1 MESIDLLRFAS
12 LCVLL
17 AGAETLHGIARNV
30 FVAPRLGKRR
40 ALRLSVITGTLLA
53 FGLCWVLGPGIGAAG
68 VGGHLLVGVG
78 LAGFMAAF
86 DLFIGR
92 RVMRFSWSRIAEDF
106 DPRRGNYLSI
116 GLALLALSPG
126 IVWWL
131 RGGPVV

>member
-53 FGLCWVLGPGIGAAG
+53 FGLCWVLVPGIGASG

>member
-1 MESIDLLRFAS
+1 MESVDLLRFAS

-17 AGAETLHGIARNV
+17 ACAETLHGIARNV
-30 FVAPRLGKRR
+30 LAAPRLGKRR

-53 FGLCWVLGPGIGAAG
+53 FGLCYVFVPGIGASG
-68 VGGHLLVGVG
+68 IGEHLVVGVG

-131 RGGPVV
+131 RGDTVM